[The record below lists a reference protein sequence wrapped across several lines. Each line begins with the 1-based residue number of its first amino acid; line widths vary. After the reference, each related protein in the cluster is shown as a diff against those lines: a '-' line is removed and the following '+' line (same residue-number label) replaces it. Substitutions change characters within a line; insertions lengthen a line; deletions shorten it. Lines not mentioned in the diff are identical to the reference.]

1 MNIAY
6 DSVRLEKK
14 RSYGIPICNHI
25 LRSGQIIVT
34 HEIVFAKEIA
44 DEIAFIDEG
53 KVLEKGP
60 PDEILSN
67 PSHSRTREFLRT
79 VIEKR

>member
-1 MNIAY
+1 MQ
-6 DSVRLEKK
+6 LEEK

-34 HEIVFAKEIA
+34 HEILFAKEIA
-44 DEIAFIDEG
+44 DEIAFIYEG

-60 PDEILSN
+60 PDEILLN
-67 PSHSRTREFLRT
+67 PSHSRTRAFLRS